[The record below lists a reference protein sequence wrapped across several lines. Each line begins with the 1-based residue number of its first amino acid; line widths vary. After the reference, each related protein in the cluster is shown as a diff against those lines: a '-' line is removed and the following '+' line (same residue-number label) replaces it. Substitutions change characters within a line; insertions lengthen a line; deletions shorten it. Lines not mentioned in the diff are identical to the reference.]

1 MTNKLL
7 LGLILAAVAIA
18 MYASV
23 FIKISTQ

>member
-23 FIKISTQ
+23 FIRISMQ